1 MPFIRGKPLK
11 GARYGQVF
19 EGLLKRAACNAE
31 GKKGVFWENAE
42 NQEEAGDQDAVTL
55 AVSYIKKNLS
65 KNISRTNV
73 ASYVHLNEEYFSRLF
88 KQQTGETFKDY
99 VMMEKMREAQ
109 KLLKNSRLSVS
120 IIASKV
126 GYDNFS
132 HFSKMFKKITDQ
144 TPQEYRKVHEK

>member
-1 MPFIRGKPLK
+1 MRILPVSYTHLDVYKRQDFSIAFYPGEAPQRGEV
-11 GARYGQVF
+11 RRVF

-109 KLLKNSRLSVS
+109 KLL
-120 IIASKV
+120 
-126 GYDNFS
+126 
-132 HFSKMFKKITDQ
+132 
-144 TPQEYRKVHEK
+144 